1 MNKHTVDLKEES
13 IMKMAARRASQDR
26 LLERWVR
33 TDVGK
38 GLDKLYAANPSRARN
53 TAMAIQM
60 QEGYMK
66 AKWRK
71 LSEALTSASFTT
83 TPETVLKIVRLGVA
97 NSCRGDIFTE
107 YPLQSIDDAIY
118 FIDATYEQSL
128 RGSTAAQKM
137 YENANKYY
145 AGSTYTKTIGTGN
158 GSDVAFTLAS
168 TDYYPLTPFS
178 CRVIYTTAL
187 TGVVKYIGVDNGANT
202 IVGDLLNSSST
213 NTIAYTT
220 GATTVTF
227 TTAPATGDT
236 ITLEYNYSLEKSTN
250 MTMVGTVG
258 INVRKERF
266 QALPVPLGY
275 NFSDMTAIT
284 LETTGLGDVHEML
297 INFVGDQHAR
307 ARDFK
312 AIGFG
317 RQVANANTTYTF
329 DTDFAAAG
337 EISAKSHAQNLL
349 PAIQN
354 VGDAIYDSIQRGKVN
369 TIVAG
374 SKALTYMKRH
384 DLWKTGVEGYEW
396 GVFKAGQLDDIN
408 VFSCPADSDVIAN
421 NELVMTYKN
430 PTDSTNTDMSI
441 VYGVLTEISA
451 ELRYPEFYTVGQLA
465 SIESS
470 LIINS
475 SYLRL
480 MQLTNL

>member
-1 MNKHTVDLKEES
+1 MQKHNVNLKEES
-13 IMKMAARRASQDR
+13 SVALAARRMNQDR

-38 GLDKLYAANPSRARN
+38 GLDKLYASNPSRARN

-60 QEGYMK
+60 QEAYMK

-71 LSEALTSASFTT
+71 LSEALTSANFTT

-107 YPLQSIDDAIY
+107 YPLQSTDDAIY

-128 RGSTAAQKM
+128 RGATAGHNM
-137 YENANKYY
+137 YEKSNKYY
-145 AGSTYTKTIGTGN
+145 AGSTFTIALGTCTGGELTYTI
-158 GSDVAFTLAS
+158 AS
-168 TDYYPLTPFS
+168 TTYIPINPFTA
-178 CRVIYTTAL
+178 RILYTNTA
-187 TGVVKYIGVDNGANT
+187 TGVTSYVGADNGANT
-202 IVGDLLNSSST
+202 MVGSLLNSSGT
-213 NTIAYTT
+213 NTINYAT
-220 GATTVTF
+220 GACTVTF
-227 TTAPATGDT
+227 TANPAAGTLA
-236 ITLEYNYSLEKSTN
+236 LEYNYSLENSNNYTQ
-250 MTMVGTVG
+250 VGTVG

-266 QALPVPLGY
+266 QAYPVPLGY
-275 NFSDMTAIT
+275 NFSDMAAIT
-284 LETTGLGDVHEML
+284 LETTGLGDIHEML
-297 INFVGDQHAR
+297 LQFVGDQHSR

-317 RQVANANTTYTF
+317 RQVANGNTTYTF
-329 DTDFAAAG
+329 NTDFAAAG

-354 VGDAIYDSIQRGKVN
+354 VGDAIYDSIQRGKIN

-396 GVFKAGQLDDIN
+396 GVFKAGKLDEIS
-408 VFSCPADSDVIAN
+408 VFSCPADSAVIAN
-421 NELVMTYKN
+421 DELILTFKN

-465 SIESS
+465 SIEDKK
-470 LIINS
+470 IVNS

-480 MQLTNL
+480 MTLTNL